1 MPLLALRSINRKLTE
16 LYNAWKEYEDHHIKF
31 IIGVGDGE
39 EKTQA
44 VANHLVQ
51 IDIYNEA
58 VKEAEELRYTTLKAA
73 NPTNQEQGDQGAVN
87 VPPVVDKPK
96 KQDQLN
102 AKVTHTSVL
111 LLAKILFNSSRI
123 STIPESQSQIN
134 NLLK

>member
-1 MPLLALRSINRKLTE
+1 M
-16 LYNAWKEYEDHHIKF
+16 
-31 IIGVGDGE
+31 GDGE
-39 EKTQA
+39 ENTKA
-44 VANHLVQ
+44 VADHLVQ

-58 VKEAEELRYTTLKAA
+58 VNETEELRDTLEAA

-102 AKVTHTSVL
+102 AKVTQTSVL

-134 NLLK
+134 NLLVLKRPLK

>member
-1 MPLLALRSINRKLTE
+1 M
-16 LYNAWKEYEDHHIKF
+16 
-31 IIGVGDGE
+31 GDVE
-39 EKTQA
+39 ENTQA
-44 VANHLVQ
+44 VADHLVQ

-58 VKEAEELRYTTLKAA
+58 VNETEELRDTLEAA

-102 AKVTHTSVL
+102 AKVTQTSV
-111 LLAKILFNSSRI
+111 LFNSSRI

-134 NLLK
+134 NLLVLKRPLKWQSQETIHKNSV

>member
-1 MPLLALRSINRKLTE
+1 MNTR
-16 LYNAWKEYEDHHIKF
+16 
-31 IIGVGDGE
+31 
-39 EKTQA
+39 A
-44 VANHLVQ
+44 VADHLVQ
-51 IDIYNEA
+51 IDIYDEA
-58 VKEAEELRYTTLKAA
+58 VNEAEELRDTLEAV

-102 AKVTHTSVL
+102 AKVTKTSIL

-134 NLLK
+134 NLLVLKRPLK

>member
-1 MPLLALRSINRKLTE
+1 M
-16 LYNAWKEYEDHHIKF
+16 
-31 IIGVGDGE
+31 GDGE
-39 EKTQA
+39 EKTQT
-44 VANHLVQ
+44 VADHLVQ

-58 VKEAEELRYTTLKAA
+58 VNETEELRDTLEAA

-102 AKVTHTSVL
+102 AKVTQTSVL

-134 NLLK
+134 NLLVLKRPLK